1 MTKCNLPES
10 KTHLLSVGLYG
21 NLNPMIR
28 IVLLLLIALFAL
40 PANSGDQNQHIA
52 GVSTKLLD
60 KGKLRLRSEGVLIAD
75 HSGNILFSR
84 NADTPRP
91 IASVTKLM
99 TAVVTLE
106 AKLPLEEK
114 ITITKADRDLRQL
127 TGSRLKV
134 GATLTRKELLTLAM
148 LSSENRAALALGRTY
163 PGGSTAFAKAMNNT
177 AKQLGMKHSN
187 FIDAAG
193 LSPNNLSTPNDLFK
207 LMKAAEKHSSLK
219 RIAQTRSTTV
229 RPYKRLGPLRY
240 VNTNRF
246 SRNKSWSLLLS
257 KTGFLTEAGRCLVMK
272 ASVDNQEVTMI
283 LLDSYGKLTPFGD
296 ANRAREWLKRYR
308 KSA

>member
-1 MTKCNLPES
+1 MNRFIILLAYLFIIQPSFANEIAMDVAAISS
-10 KTHLLSVGLYG
+10 K
-21 NLNPMIR
+21 
-28 IVLLLLIALFAL
+28 AF
-40 PANSGDQNQHIA
+40 
-52 GVSTKLLD
+52 D
-60 KGKLRLRSEGVLIAD
+60 KGKLRLRSEGVIIAD
-75 HSGNILFSR
+75 HSGTILFSR
-84 NADTPRP
+84 NADKPRS

-99 TAVVTLE
+99 TALVILDT
-106 AKLPLEEK
+106 KLPLDET

-134 GATLTRKELLTLAM
+134 GAKLTREELLTLAM

-163 PGGSTAFAKAMNNT
+163 PGGSEAFTSAMNEK
-177 AKQLGMKHSN
+177 AKSLGMMHSN

-193 LSPNNLSTPNDLFK
+193 LSPNNLSTPNDLFL
-207 LMKAAEKHSSLK
+207 LMQAAEKHHLLK
-219 RIAQTRSTTV
+219 KIAQTRSFTV
-229 RPYKRLGPLRY
+229 KPYKRLGPLRY

-246 SRNKSWSLLLS
+246 SRNKSWELLLS

-272 ASVDNQEVTMI
+272 ARVDNKEVTMI

>member
-1 MTKCNLPES
+1 MNRFITLLACLLFIQPSFANELAVDVAAISS
-10 KTHLLSVGLYG
+10 K
-21 NLNPMIR
+21 
-28 IVLLLLIALFAL
+28 A
-40 PANSGDQNQHIA
+40 
-52 GVSTKLLD
+52 LD
-60 KGKLRLRSEGVLIAD
+60 KGKLRLRSEGVILAD
-75 HSGNILFSR
+75 QSGNILFSR
-84 NADTPRP
+84 NADKPRS

-99 TAVVTLE
+99 TALVILD
-106 AKLPLEEK
+106 AKLPLDET

-134 GATLTRKELLTLAM
+134 GAKLTREELLTLAM

-163 PGGSTAFAKAMNNT
+163 PGGSDTFTRAMNEK
-177 AKQLGMKHSN
+177 AKSLGMMHSN

-193 LSPNNLSTPNDLFK
+193 LSPNNLSTPNDLFL
-207 LMKAAEKHSSLK
+207 LMQAAEKHPLLK
-219 RIAQTRSTTV
+219 KIAQTRSVTV
-229 RPYKRLGPLRY
+229 KPYKRLGPLRY

-246 SRNKSWSLLLS
+246 SRNKSWKLLLS

-272 ASVDNQEVTMI
+272 ARVDNKEVTMI

>member
-1 MTKCNLPES
+1 
-10 KTHLLSVGLYG
+10 
-21 NLNPMIR
+21 MIR
-28 IVLLLLIALFAL
+28 FATLLAYLLITPPSFANEL
-40 PANSGDQNQHIA
+40 AMDVAAISSKA
-52 GVSTKLLD
+52 LD
-60 KGKLRLRSEGVLIAD
+60 KGKLRLRSEGVILAD
-75 HSGNILFSR
+75 QSGNILFSR
-84 NADTPRP
+84 NADKPRP

-99 TAVVTLE
+99 TAVVILD
-106 AKLPLEEK
+106 AKLSLDEK
-114 ITITKADRDLRQL
+114 ITITKADRDLRPL

-134 GATLTRKELLTLAM
+134 GAKLTRKELLTLAM

-163 PGGSTAFAKAMNNT
+163 PGGSETFARAMNEK
-177 AKQLGMKHSN
+177 AKNLGMMHSN

-193 LSPNNLSTPNDLFK
+193 LSPNNLSTPNDLLL
-207 LMKAAEKHSSLK
+207 LMQAAEKHPLLK
-219 RIAQTRSTTV
+219 KIAQTRSVTV
-229 RPYKRLGPLRY
+229 KPYKRLGPLRY

-246 SRNKSWSLLLS
+246 SRNKSWELLLS

-272 ASVDNQEVTMI
+272 ARVDNKDVTMI

>member
-1 MTKCNLPES
+1 
-10 KTHLLSVGLYG
+10 
-21 NLNPMIR
+21 MIR
-28 IVLLLLIALFAL
+28 FVTLLACLIITPPNFANEL
-40 PANSGDQNQHIA
+40 AMDVAAISSKA
-52 GVSTKLLD
+52 LD
-60 KGKLRLRSEGVLIAD
+60 KGKLRLRSEGVILAD
-75 HSGNILFSR
+75 QSGNILFSR
-84 NADTPRP
+84 NADKPRP

-99 TAVVTLE
+99 TAVVILD
-106 AKLPLEEK
+106 AKLSLDEK

-134 GATLTRKELLTLAM
+134 GAKLTRKELLTLAM

-163 PGGSTAFAKAMNNT
+163 PGGSEAFARAMKEKA
-177 AKQLGMKHSN
+177 KSLGMVHSN

-193 LSPNNLSTPNDLFK
+193 LSPNNLSTPNDLFL
-207 LMKAAEKHSSLK
+207 LMQAAEKHPLLK
-219 RIAQTRSTTV
+219 KIAQTRSVTV
-229 RPYKRLGPLRY
+229 KPYKRLGPLRY

-246 SRNKSWSLLLS
+246 SRNKSWELLLS

-272 ASVDNQEVTMI
+272 ARVDNKEVTMI

>member
-1 MTKCNLPES
+1 MNRFIILLAYLFIIQPSFANEIAMDVAAISS
-10 KTHLLSVGLYG
+10 K
-21 NLNPMIR
+21 
-28 IVLLLLIALFAL
+28 AF
-40 PANSGDQNQHIA
+40 
-52 GVSTKLLD
+52 D
-60 KGKLRLRSEGVLIAD
+60 KGKLRLRSEGVIIAD
-75 HSGNILFSR
+75 HSGTILFSR
-84 NADTPRP
+84 NADKPRS

-99 TAVVTLE
+99 TALVILDK
-106 AKLPLEEK
+106 KLPLDET

-134 GATLTRKELLTLAM
+134 GAKLTREELLTLAM

-163 PGGSTAFAKAMNNT
+163 PGGSEAFTSAMNEK
-177 AKQLGMKHSN
+177 AKSLGMMHSN

-193 LSPNNLSTPNDLFK
+193 LSPNNLSTPNDLFL
-207 LMKAAEKHSSLK
+207 LMQAAEKHPLLK
-219 RIAQTRSTTV
+219 KIAQTRSVTV
-229 RPYKRLGPLRY
+229 KPYKRLGPLRY

-246 SRNKSWSLLLS
+246 SRNKSWELLLS

-272 ASVDNQEVTMI
+272 ARVDNKEVTMI

>member
-1 MTKCNLPES
+1 MNRFIILLAYLFIIQPSFANEIAMDVAAISS
-10 KTHLLSVGLYG
+10 K
-21 NLNPMIR
+21 
-28 IVLLLLIALFAL
+28 AF
-40 PANSGDQNQHIA
+40 
-52 GVSTKLLD
+52 D
-60 KGKLRLRSEGVLIAD
+60 KGKLRLRSEGVIIAD
-75 HSGNILFSR
+75 HSGTILFSR
-84 NADTPRP
+84 NADKPRS

-99 TAVVTLE
+99 TALVILDT
-106 AKLPLEEK
+106 KLPLDET

-134 GATLTRKELLTLAM
+134 GAKLTREELLTLAM

-163 PGGSTAFAKAMNNT
+163 PGGSEAFTSAMNEK
-177 AKQLGMKHSN
+177 AKSLGMMHSN

-193 LSPNNLSTPNDLFK
+193 LSPNNLSTPNDLFL
-207 LMKAAEKHSSLK
+207 LMQAAEKHPLLK
-219 RIAQTRSTTV
+219 KIAQTRSVTV
-229 RPYKRLGPLRY
+229 KPYKRLGPLRY

-246 SRNKSWSLLLS
+246 SRNKSWELLLS

-272 ASVDNQEVTMI
+272 ARVDNKEVTMI

>member
-1 MTKCNLPES
+1 
-10 KTHLLSVGLYG
+10 
-21 NLNPMIR
+21 MIR
-28 IVLLLLIALFAL
+28 FVTLLACLLFIQPSFANEF
-40 PANSGDQNQHIA
+40 AVDVAVISSKA
-52 GVSTKLLD
+52 LD
-60 KGKLRLRSEGVLIAD
+60 KGKLRLRSEGVILAD
-75 HSGNILFSR
+75 QSGNILFSR
-84 NADTPRP
+84 NADKPRP

-99 TAVVTLE
+99 TALVILD
-106 AKLPLEEK
+106 AKLPLDET

-127 TGSRLKV
+127 TGSRLKF
-134 GATLTRKELLTLAM
+134 GAKLTRKELLTLAM

-163 PGGSTAFAKAMNNT
+163 PGGSEAFASAMNEK
-177 AKQLGMKHSN
+177 AKNLGMVHSN

-193 LSPNNLSTPNDLFK
+193 LSPNNLSTPNDLFL
-207 LMKAAEKHSSLK
+207 LMQAAEKHPLLK
-219 RIAQTRSTTV
+219 KIAQTRSVTV
-229 RPYKRLGPLRY
+229 KPYKRLGPLRY

-246 SRNKSWSLLLS
+246 SRNKSWTLLLS

-272 ASVDNQEVTMI
+272 ARVDNKEVTMI

>member
-1 MTKCNLPES
+1 MNRFIILLAYLFIIQPSFANEIAMDVAAISS
-10 KTHLLSVGLYG
+10 K
-21 NLNPMIR
+21 
-28 IVLLLLIALFAL
+28 AF
-40 PANSGDQNQHIA
+40 
-52 GVSTKLLD
+52 D
-60 KGKLRLRSEGVLIAD
+60 KGKLRLRSEGVIIAD
-75 HSGNILFSR
+75 HSGTILFSR
-84 NADTPRP
+84 NADKPRS

-99 TAVVTLE
+99 TALVILDT
-106 AKLPLEEK
+106 KLPLDEK

-134 GATLTRKELLTLAM
+134 GAKLTREELLTLAM

-163 PGGSTAFAKAMNNT
+163 PGGSEAFTSAMNEK
-177 AKQLGMKHSN
+177 AKSLGMMHSN

-193 LSPNNLSTPNDLFK
+193 LSPNNLSTPNDLFL
-207 LMKAAEKHSSLK
+207 LMQAAEKHHLLK
-219 RIAQTRSTTV
+219 KIAQTRSFTV
-229 RPYKRLGPLRY
+229 KPYKRLGPLRY

-246 SRNKSWSLLLS
+246 SRNKSWELLLS

-272 ASVDNQEVTMI
+272 ARVDNKEVTMI

>member
-1 MTKCNLPES
+1 
-10 KTHLLSVGLYG
+10 
-21 NLNPMIR
+21 MIR
-28 IVLLLLIALFAL
+28 FVTLLACLIITPPNFANEL
-40 PANSGDQNQHIA
+40 AMDVAAISSKA
-52 GVSTKLLD
+52 LD
-60 KGKLRLRSEGVLIAD
+60 KGKLRLRSEGVILAD
-75 HSGNILFSR
+75 QSGNILFSR
-84 NADTPRP
+84 NADKPRP

-99 TAVVTLE
+99 TAVVILD
-106 AKLPLEEK
+106 AKLSLDKK

-134 GATLTRKELLTLAM
+134 GAKLTRKELLTLAM

-163 PGGSTAFAKAMNNT
+163 PGGSEAFARAMNDK
-177 AKQLGMKHSN
+177 AKDLGMMHSN

-193 LSPNNLSTPNDLFK
+193 LSPNNLSTPNDLLL
-207 LMKAAEKHSSLK
+207 LMQAAEKHPLLK
-219 RIAQTRSTTV
+219 QIAQTRSVTV
-229 RPYKRLGPLRY
+229 KPYKRLGPLRY

-246 SRNKSWSLLLS
+246 SRNKSWTLLLS

-272 ASVDNQEVTMI
+272 ARVDNKEVTMI

-296 ANRAREWLKRYR
+296 ANRARQWLKRYR

>member
-1 MTKCNLPES
+1 
-10 KTHLLSVGLYG
+10 
-21 NLNPMIR
+21 
-28 IVLLLLIALFAL
+28 
-40 PANSGDQNQHIA
+40 
-52 GVSTKLLD
+52 
-60 KGKLRLRSEGVLIAD
+60 
-75 HSGNILFSR
+75 
-84 NADTPRP
+84 
-91 IASVTKLM
+91 M
-99 TAVVTLE
+99 TAVVILD
-106 AKLPLEEK
+106 AKLSLDEK

-134 GATLTRKELLTLAM
+134 GAKLTRKELLTLAM

-163 PGGSTAFAKAMNNT
+163 PGGSETFARAMNEK
-177 AKQLGMKHSN
+177 AKNLGMMHSN

-193 LSPNNLSTPNDLFK
+193 LSPNNLSTPNDLLL
-207 LMKAAEKHSSLK
+207 LMQAAEKHPLLK
-219 RIAQTRSTTV
+219 KIAQTRSVTV
-229 RPYKRLGPLRY
+229 KPYKRLGPLRY

-246 SRNKSWSLLLS
+246 SRNKSWELLLS

-272 ASVDNQEVTMI
+272 ARVDNKDVTMI

>member
-1 MTKCNLPES
+1 
-10 KTHLLSVGLYG
+10 
-21 NLNPMIR
+21 MIR
-28 IVLLLLIALFAL
+28 FVTLLACLLIIQPGFANEL
-40 PANSGDQNQHIA
+40 AMDVAAISSKA
-52 GVSTKLLD
+52 LD
-60 KGKLRLRSEGVLIAD
+60 KGKLRLRSEGVIIAD
-75 HSGNILFSR
+75 QSGTILFSR
-84 NADTPRP
+84 NADKPRP

-99 TAVVTLE
+99 TAVLILD
-106 AKLPLEEK
+106 AKLSLDEK

-134 GATLTRKELLTLAM
+134 GAKLTRKELLTLAM

-163 PGGSTAFAKAMNNT
+163 PGGSEAFAKAMNEK
-177 AKQLGMKHSN
+177 AKDLGMMHSN

-193 LSPNNLSTPNDLFK
+193 LSPNNLSTPNDLLL
-207 LMKAAEKHSSLK
+207 LMQAAEKHPLLK
-219 RIAQTRSTTV
+219 KIAQTRSVTV
-229 RPYKRLGPLRY
+229 KPYKRLGPLRY

-246 SRNKSWSLLLS
+246 SSNQSWRLLLS

-272 ASVDNQEVTMI
+272 AHIDNQEVSMI

-296 ANRAREWLKRYR
+296 ANRVREWLKRYR

>member
-1 MTKCNLPES
+1 
-10 KTHLLSVGLYG
+10 
-21 NLNPMIR
+21 MIR
-28 IVLLLLIALFAL
+28 FVTLLACLLITQ
-40 PANSGDQNQHIA
+40 PSVANELAMDVAAISSKA
-52 GVSTKLLD
+52 LD
-60 KGKLRLRSEGVLIAD
+60 KGKLRLRSEGVIIAD
-75 HSGNILFSR
+75 QSGAILFSR
-84 NADTPRP
+84 NADKPRP

-99 TAVVTLE
+99 SAVVILD
-106 AKLPLEEK
+106 AKLSLDEK

-134 GATLTRKELLTLAM
+134 GAKLTRKELLTLAM

-163 PGGSTAFAKAMNNT
+163 PGGSETFARAMNEK
-177 AKQLGMKHSN
+177 AKNLGMMHSN

-193 LSPNNLSTPNDLFK
+193 LSPNNLSTPNDLLL
-207 LMKAAEKHSSLK
+207 LMQAAEKHPLLK
-219 RIAQTRSTTV
+219 KIAQTRSVTV
-229 RPYKRLGPLRY
+229 KPYKRLGPLRY

-246 SRNKSWSLLLS
+246 SRNKSWELLLS

-272 ASVDNQEVTMI
+272 ARVDNKDVTMI

>member
-1 MTKCNLPES
+1 
-10 KTHLLSVGLYG
+10 
-21 NLNPMIR
+21 MIR
-28 IVLLLLIALFAL
+28 FATLLACLLITPPSFANEL
-40 PANSGDQNQHIA
+40 AMDVAAISSKA
-52 GVSTKLLD
+52 LD
-60 KGKLRLRSEGVLIAD
+60 KGKLRLRSEGVILAD
-75 HSGNILFSR
+75 QSGNILFSR
-84 NADTPRP
+84 NADRPRP

-99 TAVVTLE
+99 TAVVILD
-106 AKLPLEEK
+106 AKLSLDEK

-134 GATLTRKELLTLAM
+134 GAKLTRKELLTLAM

-163 PGGSTAFAKAMNNT
+163 PGGSETFARAMNEK
-177 AKQLGMKHSN
+177 AKNLGMMHSN

-193 LSPNNLSTPNDLFK
+193 LSPNNLSTPNDLLL
-207 LMKAAEKHSSLK
+207 LMQAAEKHPLLK
-219 RIAQTRSTTV
+219 KIAQTRSVTV
-229 RPYKRLGPLRY
+229 KPYKRLGPLRY

-246 SRNKSWSLLLS
+246 SRNKSWELLLS

-272 ASVDNQEVTMI
+272 ARVDNKDVTMI

>member
-1 MTKCNLPES
+1 MNRFITLLACLLFIQPSFANELAVDVAAISS
-10 KTHLLSVGLYG
+10 K
-21 NLNPMIR
+21 
-28 IVLLLLIALFAL
+28 A
-40 PANSGDQNQHIA
+40 
-52 GVSTKLLD
+52 LD
-60 KGKLRLRSEGVLIAD
+60 KGKLRLRSEGVILAD
-75 HSGNILFSR
+75 QSGNILFSR
-84 NADTPRP
+84 NADKPRS

-99 TAVVTLE
+99 TALVILD
-106 AKLPLEEK
+106 AKLPLDET

-134 GATLTRKELLTLAM
+134 GAKLTREELLTLAM

-163 PGGSTAFAKAMNNT
+163 PGGSEAFASAMNEK
-177 AKQLGMKHSN
+177 AKSLGMMHSN

-193 LSPNNLSTPNDLFK
+193 LSPNNLSTPNDLFL
-207 LMKAAEKHSSLK
+207 LMQAAEKHHLLK
-219 RIAQTRSTTV
+219 KIAQTRSVTV
-229 RPYKRLGPLRY
+229 KPYKRLGPLRY

-246 SRNKSWSLLLS
+246 SRNKSWELLLS

-272 ASVDNQEVTMI
+272 ARVDNKEVTMI

>member
-1 MTKCNLPES
+1 MDVAAISS
-10 KTHLLSVGLYG
+10 K
-21 NLNPMIR
+21 
-28 IVLLLLIALFAL
+28 AF
-40 PANSGDQNQHIA
+40 
-52 GVSTKLLD
+52 D
-60 KGKLRLRSEGVLIAD
+60 KGKLRLRSEGVIIAD
-75 HSGNILFSR
+75 HSGTILFSR
-84 NADTPRP
+84 NADKPRS

-99 TAVVTLE
+99 TALVILDT
-106 AKLPLEEK
+106 KLPLDET

-134 GATLTRKELLTLAM
+134 GAKLTREELLTLAM

-163 PGGSTAFAKAMNNT
+163 PGGSEAFTSAMNEK
-177 AKQLGMKHSN
+177 AKSLGMMHSN

-193 LSPNNLSTPNDLFK
+193 LSPNNLSTPNDLFL
-207 LMKAAEKHSSLK
+207 LMQAAEKHHLLK
-219 RIAQTRSTTV
+219 KIAQTRSFTV
-229 RPYKRLGPLRY
+229 KPYKRLGPLRY

-246 SRNKSWSLLLS
+246 SRNKSWELLLS

-272 ASVDNQEVTMI
+272 ARVDNKEVTMI

>member
-1 MTKCNLPES
+1 MNRFIILLAYLFIIQPSFANEIAMDVAAISS
-10 KTHLLSVGLYG
+10 K
-21 NLNPMIR
+21 
-28 IVLLLLIALFAL
+28 AF
-40 PANSGDQNQHIA
+40 
-52 GVSTKLLD
+52 D
-60 KGKLRLRSEGVLIAD
+60 KGKLRLRSEGVIIAD
-75 HSGNILFSR
+75 HSGTILFSR
-84 NADTPRP
+84 NADKPRS

-99 TAVVTLE
+99 TALVILDT
-106 AKLPLEEK
+106 KLPLDET

-134 GATLTRKELLTLAM
+134 GAKLTREELLTLAM

-163 PGGSTAFAKAMNNT
+163 PGGSEAFASAMNEK
-177 AKQLGMKHSN
+177 AKSLGMMDSN

-193 LSPNNLSTPNDLFK
+193 LSPNNLSTPNDLFL
-207 LMKAAEKHSSLK
+207 LMQAAEKHHLLK
-219 RIAQTRSTTV
+219 KIAQTRSFTV
-229 RPYKRLGPLRY
+229 KPYKRLGPLRY

-246 SRNKSWSLLLS
+246 SRNKSWELLLS

-272 ASVDNQEVTMI
+272 ARVDNKEVTMI

>member
-1 MTKCNLPES
+1 MNRIITLLACLLFIQPNFANELAVDVAAISS
-10 KTHLLSVGLYG
+10 K
-21 NLNPMIR
+21 
-28 IVLLLLIALFAL
+28 A
-40 PANSGDQNQHIA
+40 
-52 GVSTKLLD
+52 LD
-60 KGKLRLRSEGVLIAD
+60 KGKLRLRSEGVILAD
-75 HSGNILFSR
+75 QSGNILFSR
-84 NADTPRP
+84 NADKPRP
-91 IASVTKLM
+91 IASITKLM
-99 TAVVTLE
+99 TALVILD
-106 AKLPLEEK
+106 AKLPLEEI

-134 GATLTRKELLTLAM
+134 GAKLTRKELLTLAM

-163 PGGSTAFAKAMNNT
+163 PGGSDAFARAMNEK
-177 AKQLGMKHSN
+177 AKSLGMMRSN

-193 LSPNNLSTPNDLFK
+193 LSPNNLSTPNDLYI
-207 LMKAAEKHSSLK
+207 LMQAAEKHALLK
-219 RIAQTRSTTV
+219 KIAQTRSVTV
-229 RPYKRLGPLRY
+229 KPYKRLGPLRY

-246 SRNKSWSLLLS
+246 SRNKSWKLLLS

-272 ASVDNQEVTMI
+272 ARVDNKEVTMI